1 MPSKT
6 EEYLALAQRTANG
19 LTRYWESWTDY
30 LTTASRLYK
39 YPFADQLMIYAQRP
53 DATACASFDIWNN
66 RMNRYVRRGSK
77 GIALLDQSS
86 SVPRLHYVFDVSD
99 TGVRRNS
106 RDPEVWQ
113 LGPDLMQPV
122 SEMIARE
129 YGVYH
134 ERLSQQISDLTGK
147 LVDSYWDNNS
157 GDILDIVDGSFLIDY
172 DEAGQ
177 EFQFKSAAAISIL
190 YTVLERC
197 GLEPDGHFDRD
208 DFQAIFSFSTP
219 AAVYALGTAVSEC
232 SRDVLRNIERT
243 VKTTIRRRNVERSQY
258 EYEQQERDLLDR
270 RGLPAPEP
278 DPAPAGESTGQ
289 IRQIAPDLSDGASP
303 GAVQFDAPV
312 GDSASAP
319 VGSGTDR
326 REPDAADHTGT
337 AEAEP
342 GSEQRAASDG
352 VGAAHE
358 QPESTGR
365 GTGDERADLQLS
377 FFDVAIPTEAEQ
389 IESIDQAESEKS
401 PSAFVLSQAEI
412 ENALRRGS
420 NFEDSKLRI
429 WQIYQMQP
437 DRKLRAKALAKEYAP
452 YGPGGSSHT
461 YLDGSSGWLDHD
473 SKGLTFE
480 HYPDHR
486 KTLLR
491 WDRVEKYIDLMIQS
505 DRYLT
510 DKEKEHYTPPSPV
523 SAKPDADLTHAKNL
537 IREFCQEEYDSEP
550 DFSNLSKIG
559 IAYTHATDED
569 IPIQVNV
576 DLVGYR
582 VERYLGEVLID
593 ERQYESL
600 EDLTETELEALDF
613 SELVSVTDE
622 ELEHYHS
629 KADERPAL
637 LPLDAA
643 TEYNAL
649 KEQYPDALVGFEQ
662 NGQFE
667 FYGEDARKVCELLG
681 GKLLEKETALGT
693 VPVIGFP
700 RDQWAYRAKQLW
712 QCGENIYLAGL
723 NEDGTHHQTKYLR
736 REDYLP
742 LGITIHMEG
751 RTFRVDTVNFDK
763 DSVTLQD
770 VALAEMRM
778 PIFREEPLALVRE
791 LYEQEQE
798 VMEHPLPDYKV
809 GDNVI
814 VDLPTRT
821 IEGTIGYV
829 GETDVRIDTS
839 AQGQSWDNEVI
850 NKRQFEDGLRQN
862 EQVTTQPDD
871 TVKTVAI
878 YPAEENRMP
887 YDIVIQTIG
896 SKSPALD
903 AVEPERST
911 LELAGNFRITDDD
924 LGVGGPKQKYARNI
938 EAIRTLFRLEEEHR
952 GATAEEQQVLS
963 QYVGWGGLADAFDP
977 GKDNWA
983 KEYAELKG
991 LLSEDEYAAAR
1002 SSTLNAHYTS
1012 PTVIRSIYDAV
1023 GRMGFRSGNILE
1035 PSMGVGNFFGML
1047 PDTMQDSRLYGV
1059 ELDSITGR
1067 IAKKLYPQADITVA
1081 GFETTDRRD
1090 FYDLAVGNVPFGQ
1103 YRVNDK
1109 AYNKLGFSIHNY
1121 FFAKVIDQIRPGGVI
1136 AFLTSRY
1143 TMDSK
1148 DSTARKHMAERADL
1162 LGAIRLPDNAFKA
1175 NAGTDV
1181 VSDIIFLQKRDRP
1194 ADIEPAWVQLGKT
1207 EDGFAIN
1214 QYFADHPEMI
1224 LGVLSTESTQYGREE
1239 LTVAP
1244 IEGTSL
1250 ADQLAE
1256 AVQHIEGQYTATEV
1270 DAPDIAEEETTRR
1283 TLPAD
1288 PDVKNFSYTVVDGE
1302 VFYRENSV
1310 MTQVELS
1317 DTAKG
1322 RVTGMVELRQI
1333 VNELIDQQLNDYPD
1347 EDIKATQERL
1357 NAAYDA
1363 FTAKYGLLNDRK
1375 NGRLFEQDSS
1385 YYLLCS
1391 LENLDEQG
1399 QLKSKAAMFT
1409 KRTIRPE
1416 RTVTSVDTPSEALA
1430 VSIGEHGKVDLPYM
1444 AELLG
1449 TPGEYGRITTE
1460 LSGVIFKDPAADPTD
1475 PEAGWQMA
1483 DEYLSGDVRAKLRMA
1498 QFAAET
1504 NPEFVVNV
1512 DALTKAQPRELEA
1525 SEIDVRLGATWLN
1538 PDIIQ
1543 KFMTETFQIPY
1554 YLRHAVK
1561 VRYSP
1566 YTAEWRVEGKT
1577 ATGRGDII
1585 SSETYGTSR
1594 ANAYK
1599 ILEETLNLKDVRIY
1613 DTIEDAEGKPK
1624 RVLNKRETMLAQQ
1637 KQQVIKDAFAN
1648 WVWQDPQRRIA
1659 LVKQYN
1665 ELFNST
1671 RPREYDGSHIHF
1683 VGMNPEITLREHQ
1696 RNAIAHVLYGGNTLL
1711 AHEVGAG
1718 KTYEM
1723 AASAMEAK
1731 RLGLC
1736 QKSLFVVPNHL
1747 TEQWASEFLN
1757 LYPNAKL
1764 LVARRKDF
1772 ETANRKK
1779 FCARIA
1785 TGDYDAVIIG
1795 HSQFERIPLSFE
1807 RQERIIQEQI
1817 YETLAAINE
1826 LKVHA
1831 GENFSIKQ
1839 MEKTRKTLEAKLD
1852 KLRADSRKDD
1862 VITFEQLGVDRLFV
1876 DESHFYKNLFLTTKM
1891 RNVAGLSTSEAQK
1904 SSDMFGKCR
1913 YLDEITGGRGV
1924 VFATGTPVSNSMTEL
1939 YTVMRYLQYSTLQQ
1953 KKLTHF
1959 DCWASTFGETTT
1971 AIELAPE
1978 GTGYRART
1986 RFAKFFNLPE
1996 LMSMFKEVADIKTSD
2011 QLHLPVPEAK
2021 FETVVA
2027 KPSEIQKEMVQEL
2040 SKRAAEI
2047 HSGAVD
2053 ASVDNMLCVTNDGR
2067 KIGLDVRLMNPML
2080 PDDPNSKLN
2089 VCVQNVLK
2097 IWEEGKDQKLTQLL
2111 FCDLSTP
2118 KNDGNFNV
2126 YDDIRKKLIAAG
2138 VPENEIEFIHN
2149 ADTEAKK
2156 AALFSK
2162 VRSGDVRVLLGSTA
2176 KMGAG
2181 TNVQSRLVAVHHLDV
2196 GWKPSDMTQRNG
2208 RIIRQG
2214 NMNKEVKVFNYVT
2227 EGTFD
2232 SYLYQT
2238 LENKQR
2244 FISQIMTSKSPVRSC
2259 EDVDEQAL
2267 SYAEIK
2273 ALCAGNP
2280 LIKEKMDLDVQVAK
2294 LKVLKADHQSQKF
2307 RLQDKLLTKF
2317 PADIREANAQIAGL
2331 KADAQLATAHP
2342 QGKEEFCGIVIK
2354 GVAYNEKKTAG
2365 ERLVLACSELP
2376 NAEEKVIGSYRGF
2389 ELSLRFDAFRT
2400 EYQALLKGQRKYTV
2414 PLGNDPLGNIIR
2426 LDNSLN
2432 SFPERI
2438 TAAENELATLH
2449 QQQAAAQIEV
2459 EKPFPQEEELAEK
2472 SARLAELNAQLDVDE
2487 KSHEPE
2493 QDEEEQED
2501 APRRPSVLA
2510 ALDEKKEEAEPVRPF
2525 KSYLDK
2531 DGDAR

>member
-53 DATACASFDIWNN
+53 DATACAEFDIWRN

-77 GIALLDQSS
+77 GIALLDESS
-86 SVPRLHYVFDVSD
+86 GFPRLHYVFDVSD

-113 LGPDLMQPV
+113 LGPDLVQPV
-122 SEMIARE
+122 SEMLSKT
-129 YGVYH
+129 YGISG
-134 ERLSQQISDLTGK
+134 ERVSQQLADVAGK
-147 LVDSYWDNNS
+147 LVADYWDNNG
-157 GDILDIVDGSFLIDY
+157 GDIRAIVDGSLLMDY
-172 DEAGQ
+172 DEAGV
-177 EFQFKSAAAISIL
+177 EMQFKSAAAISVT
-190 YTVLERC
+190 YTLLERC
-197 GLEPDGHFDRD
+197 GIEPAGWFDKD
-208 DFQAIFSFSTP
+208 DFQAIHEFSTP
-219 AAVYALGTAVSEC
+219 DSVYALGAAVSDM
-232 SRDVLRNIERT
+232 SREVLRNIERT
-243 VKTTIRRRNVERSQY
+243 VKTTIRRRNAERSQY

-278 DPAPAGESTGQ
+278 DPEPAPEAAGQ
-289 IRQIAPDLSDGASP
+289 VRQAAPDVPDAESP
-303 GAVQFDAPV
+303 GAVQHDAPEREPV
-312 GDSASAP
+312 PAP
-319 VGSGTDR
+319 DGGGADG
-326 REPDAADHTGT
+326 REPDAADH
-337 AEAEP
+337 EAASETEP
-342 GSEQRAASDG
+342 GPGQGAESDG
-352 VGAAHE
+352 MGAAHE
-358 QPESTGR
+358 QPAGTGR
-365 GTGDERADLQLS
+365 GTGADGIDLQLS
-377 FFDVAIPTEAEQ
+377 FFDAHIPTEVQQ
-389 IESIDQAESEKS
+389 IEKIDQAESEKT
-401 PSAFVLSQAEI
+401 PSAFSLSQAEI
-412 ENALRRGS
+412 ENELRKHGSGFMGGKQRIMAL
-420 NFEDSKLRI
+420 
-429 WQIYQMQP
+429 YQTQP
-437 DRKLRAKALAKEYAP
+437 DRNLRAKALAKEY
-452 YGPGGSSHT
+452 GIGGHSHDF
-461 YLDGSSGWLDHD
+461 LDGSRGFVNHD
-473 SKGLTFE
+473 GKGLEFD
-480 HYPDHR
+480 HYPDHQ
-486 KTLLR
+486 KITLK
-491 WDRVEKYIDLMIQS
+491 WTQVEKYIDLMIQS

-510 DKEKEHYTPPSPV
+510 DKEKEHYTPPAPV
-523 SAKPDADLTHAKNL
+523 NAEPDTTLTHAKNL

-550 DFSNLSKIG
+550 DFSDLTKIG
-559 IAYTHATDED
+559 IAYTNATDEE

-629 KADERPAL
+629 KAEERPAL
-637 LPLDAA
+637 LPLDATA
-643 TEYNAL
+643 EYNAL

-662 NGQFE
+662 NGYYE

-693 VPVIGFP
+693 VPVTGFP
-700 RDQWAYRAKQLW
+700 SNQWVYRAKQLW
-712 QCGENIYLAGL
+712 QRGENVYLAGL

-742 LGITIHMEG
+742 LGATVHMEG
-751 RTFRVDTVNFDK
+751 RAFRVDTVNYDRG
-763 DSVTLQD
+763 SVTLQD

-778 PIFREEPLALVRE
+778 PVFREEPLALVRE
-791 LYEQEQE
+791 LYEEQDM
-798 VMEHPLPDYKV
+798 MESPLPDYKV
-809 GDNVI
+809 GDNV
-814 VDLPTRT
+814 VVELPTRT
-821 IEGTIGYV
+821 IEGKVGYV

-839 AQGQSWDNEVI
+839 AHGQSWDNEVV
-850 NKRQFEDGLRQN
+850 NKQQFEEGLRQN

-896 SKSPALD
+896 SKSPTLD
-903 AVEPERST
+903 TVEPERST
-911 LELAGNFRITDDD
+911 LELAGNFHITDDD
-924 LGVGGPKQKYARNI
+924 LGVGGPKQKFARNI
-938 EAIRTLFRLEEEHR
+938 EAIRTLFKLEEEHR

-977 GKDNWA
+977 NKENWSA
-983 KEYAELKG
+983 EYTQLKE

-1002 SSTLNAHYTS
+1002 ASTLNAHYTS
-1012 PTVIRSIYDAV
+1012 PTVIRGIYNAV
-1023 GRMGFRSGNILE
+1023 EHMGFRSGNILE

-1047 PDTMQDSRLYGV
+1047 PDSMAGSRLYGV

-1067 IAKKLYPQADITVA
+1067 IAQKLYPQADITVA

-1103 YRVNDK
+1103 YKVNDK

-1121 FFAKVIDQIRPGGVI
+1121 FFAKAIDQVRPGGVV
-1136 AFLTSRY
+1136 AFVTSRY

-1162 LGAIRLPDNAFKA
+1162 LGAIRLPNNAFKA
-1175 NAGTDV
+1175 NAGTEV

-1194 ADIEPAWVQLGKT
+1194 IDHEPDWVQLGKT

-1214 QYFADHPEMI
+1214 QYFADHPEMV

-1244 IEGTSL
+1244 IEGANL

-1256 AVQHIEGQYTATEV
+1256 AVQHIEGQYTEV
-1270 DAPDIAEEETTRR
+1270 EVETPDIADAENEKHI
-1283 TLPAD
+1283 LPAD

-1317 DTAKG
+1317 DNAKG

-1333 VNELIDQQLNDYPD
+1333 VNELIQQQLEDYPD
-1347 EDIKATQERL
+1347 ADIKATQERL

-1363 FTAKYGLLNDRK
+1363 FTSKYGLLNDRK

-1504 NPEFVVNV
+1504 NPEFAVNV

-1525 SEIDVRLGATWLN
+1525 SEIDVRLGATWLDPN
-1538 PDIIQ
+1538 IIQ

-1613 DTIEDAEGKPK
+1613 DTIEDADGKPK

-1839 MEKTRKTLEAKLD
+1839 MEKTRKTLETKLE
-1852 KLRADSRKDD
+1852 KLRSDERKDD

-2027 KPSEIQKEMVQEL
+2027 KPSDIQKEMVQEL
-2040 SKRAAEI
+2040 SKRAARI
-2047 HSGAVD
+2047 HSGTVD
-2053 ASVDNMLCVTNDGR
+2053 ASEDNMLCVTNDGR

-2126 YDDIRKKLIAAG
+2126 YDDIRKKLISAG
-2138 VPENEIEFIHN
+2138 VPESEIEFIHN

-2232 SYLYQT
+2232 SYLFQT

-2317 PADIREANAQIAGL
+2317 PADIRETNAYIAGV
-2331 KADAQLATAHP
+2331 KADAQLAAAHP
-2342 QGKEEFCGIVIK
+2342 QVQEGFCGMTIK
-2354 GVAYNEKKTAG
+2354 GVTYDEKKTAG

-2389 ELSLRFDAFRT
+2389 ELSLRFDTYRS
-2400 EYQALLKGQRKYTV
+2400 EYQAILKGQRRYPV
-2414 PLGNDPLGNIIR
+2414 ALGTDPLGNIIR

-2432 SFPERI
+2432 NFPERI
-2438 TAAENELATLH
+2438 NSAENELATLH

-2487 KSHEPE
+2487 KSHDPE

-2501 APRRPSVLA
+2501 TPRRPSVLA
-2510 ALDEKKEEAEPVRPF
+2510 ALEEKSDKPEPVKPF
-2525 KSYLDK
+2525 RSYYDK

>member
-39 YPFADQLMIYAQRP
+39 YPFSDQLMIFAQRP
-53 DATACASFDIWNN
+53 DATACADFDIWNN

-113 LGPDLMQPV
+113 LNDDLFQPV
-122 SEMIARE
+122 SEMLAQE
-129 YGVYH
+129 YGIHH
-134 ERLSQQISDLTGK
+134 ERLSQQIADIAGK
-147 LVDSYWDNNS
+147 LAESYWDNNS
-157 GDILDIVDGSFLIDY
+157 TDILAIVDGSFLMDY
-172 DEAGQ
+172 DDAGQ
-177 EFQFKSAAAISIL
+177 ELQFKSAAAISIM
-190 YTVLERC
+190 YTILERC
-197 GLEPDGHFDRD
+197 GFEPEGYFDRD
-208 DFQAIFSFSTP
+208 DFQAIYDFSTP
-219 AAVYALGTAVSEC
+219 DAVYALGTAVSDC

-243 VKTTIRRRNVERSQY
+243 VKTTIRRRNVERSQH
-258 EYEQQERDLLDR
+258 EYEEQERDLLNH

-278 DPAPAGESTGQ
+278 DPQPAEDPVGQ
-289 IRQIAPDLSDGASP
+289 VRQDAPDVPDEPSP
-303 GAVQFDAPV
+303 GAVQHDAPEREPV
-312 GDSASAP
+312 PAP
-319 VGSGTDR
+319 DGSGADS
-326 REPDAADHTGT
+326 REPDAADHG
-337 AEAEP
+337 
-342 GSEQRAASDG
+342 AASETDPG
-352 VGAAHE
+352 PGQGEPANGMDAAHE
-358 QPESTGR
+358 QPESAGR
-365 GTGDERADLQLS
+365 GTGADGADLQLS
-377 FFDVAIPTEAEQ
+377 FLDANIPTEAQQ
-389 IESIDQAESEKS
+389 IEKIDQAESEKT

-412 ENALRRGS
+412 ENELRRHGS
-420 NFEDSKLRI
+420 GFAGGKQRI
-429 WQIYQMQP
+429 MALYQTQP
-437 DRKLRAKALAKEYAP
+437 DRKLRAKALAKEY
-452 YGPGGSSHT
+452 GIGGHSHDF
-461 YLDGSSGWLDHD
+461 LDGSRGFVNHD
-473 SKGLTFE
+473 WKGLEFE
-480 HYPDHR
+480 RYPDHQ
-486 KTLLR
+486 KTTLK
-491 WDRVEKYIDLMIQS
+491 WTQVEQYIDLMIQS

-510 DKEKEHYTPPSPV
+510 DKEKEHYTPPAPV
-523 SAKPDADLTHAKNL
+523 NAEPDTTLTHAKNL

-550 DFSNLSKIG
+550 DFSDLTKIG
-559 IAYTHATDED
+559 IAYTNATDEE

-629 KADERPAL
+629 KAEERPAP

-662 NGQFE
+662 NGYYE

-693 VPVIGFP
+693 VPVTGFP
-700 RDQWAYRAKQLW
+700 SNQWVYRAKQLW
-712 QCGENIYLAGL
+712 QRGENVYLAGL

-742 LGITIHMEG
+742 LGATVHMEG
-751 RTFRVDTVNFDK
+751 RAFRVDTVNYDRG
-763 DSVTLQD
+763 SVTLQD

-778 PIFREEPLALVRE
+778 PVFREEPLALVLE
-791 LYEQEQE
+791 LYEEQDM
-798 VMEHPLPDYKV
+798 MESPLPDYKI
-809 GDNVI
+809 GDNV
-814 VDLPTRT
+814 VVELPTRT
-821 IEGTIGYV
+821 IEGKVGYV

-839 AQGQSWDNEVI
+839 AHGQSWDNEVV
-850 NKRQFEDGLRQN
+850 NKQQFEEGLRQN
-862 EQVTTQPDD
+862 EPNSTRPVRTE
-871 TVKTVAI
+871 KTVAV
-878 YPAEENRMP
+878 YPAKENNLP
-887 YDIVIQTIG
+887 FDIVIQTI
-896 SKSPALD
+896 STESPT
-903 AVEPERST
+903 VEAEHPAPEP
-911 LELAGNFRITDDD
+911 AGNFHITDDH
-924 LGVGGPKQKYARNI
+924 LGEGGAKQKYARNI
-938 EAIRTLFRLEEEHR
+938 EAIRTLFKLEEEHR

-977 GKDNWA
+977 GKDSWA

-991 LLSEDEYAAAR
+991 LLSEDEYSAAR

-1023 GRMGFRSGNILE
+1023 ERMGFHSGNILE

-1103 YRVNDK
+1103 YKVNDK

-1121 FFAKVIDQIRPGGVI
+1121 FFAKAIDQVRPGGIV
-1136 AFLTSRY
+1136 AFVTSRY

-1162 LGAIRLPDNAFKA
+1162 LGAIRLPNNAFKA

-1194 ADIEPAWVQLGKT
+1194 ADIEPAWMQLGKT
-1207 EDGFAIN
+1207 DDGFAVN
-1214 QYFADHPEMI
+1214 SYFVEHPEMV
-1224 LGVLSTESTQYGREE
+1224 LGELTAESTQYGREE

-1244 IEGTSL
+1244 LEGTSL

-1256 AVQHIEGQYTATEV
+1256 AVQHIEGQYAEV
-1270 DAPDIAEEETTRR
+1270 EVETPDIADAENEKHI
-1283 TLPAD
+1283 LPAD
-1288 PDVKNFSYTVVDGE
+1288 PEVKNFSYTVVDGE

-1333 VNELIDQQLNDYPD
+1333 VNELIQQQLEDYPD
-1347 EDIKATQERL
+1347 ADIKATQERL

-1363 FTAKYGLLNDRK
+1363 FTTKYGLLNDRK

-1525 SEIDVRLGATWLN
+1525 SEIDVRLGATWLDPN
-1538 PDIIQ
+1538 IIQ

-1613 DTIEDAEGKPK
+1613 DTIEDADGKPK

-1839 MEKTRKTLEAKLD
+1839 MEKTRKTLETKLE
-1852 KLRADSRKDD
+1852 KLRSDERKDD

-2011 QLHLPVPEAK
+2011 HLHLPVPEAK

-2047 HSGAVD
+2047 HSGTVD

-2089 VCVQNVLK
+2089 VCVRNVLK
-2097 IWEEGKDQKLTQLL
+2097 IWDEGKDQKLTQLL

-2126 YDDIRKKLIAAG
+2126 YDDIRKKLVAAG

-2232 SYLYQT
+2232 SYLFQT

-2317 PADIREANAQIAGL
+2317 PADIRETNAYIAGV
-2331 KADAQLATAHP
+2331 KADAQLAAAHP
-2342 QGKEEFCGIVIK
+2342 QVQEGFCGMTIK
-2354 GVAYNEKKTAG
+2354 GVTYDEKKTAG

-2389 ELSLRFDAFRT
+2389 ELSLRFDTFRS
-2400 EYQALLKGQRKYTV
+2400 EYQAILKGERRYPV
-2414 PLGNDPLGNIIR
+2414 ALGTDPLGNIIR

-2438 TAAENELATLH
+2438 TAAENELTTLH

-2487 KSHEPE
+2487 KNHEPE

-2510 ALDEKKEEAEPVRPF
+2510 ALEEKSDKPEPVKPF
-2525 KSYLDK
+2525 RSYYDK

>member
-1 MPSKT
+1 MSSKT
-6 EEYLALAQRTANG
+6 EEYLVLAQRTANG

-30 LTTASRLYK
+30 LATASRLYK
-39 YPFADQLMIYAQRP
+39 YSFPDQLMIYAQRP
-53 DATACASFDIWNN
+53 DATACADYDVWNN

-77 GIALLDQSS
+77 GIALLDESS
-86 SVPRLHYVFDVSD
+86 GYPRLHYVFDVSD

-113 LGPDLMQPV
+113 LGPDLMQSV
-122 SEMIARE
+122 SEMLSKT
-129 YGVYH
+129 YGISG
-134 ERLSQQISDLTGK
+134 ERVSQQLADVAGK
-147 LVDSYWDNNS
+147 LVADYWDNNG
-157 GDILDIVDGSFLIDY
+157 GDIRAIVDGSLLMDY
-172 DEAGQ
+172 DEAGM
-177 EFQFKSAAAISIL
+177 EMQFKSAAAISVT
-190 YTVLERC
+190 YTLLERC
-197 GLEPDGHFDRD
+197 GFEPAGWFDKD
-208 DFQAIFSFSTP
+208 DFQAIYNFSTP
-219 AAVYALGTAVSEC
+219 DAVYTLGTAVSDM
-232 SRDVLRNIERT
+232 SREVLRNIERT
-243 VKTTIRRRNVERSQY
+243 VKTTIRRRNAERSQY

-270 RGLPAPEP
+270 RGLPTPEP
-278 DPAPAGESTGQ
+278 DHEPAPEAAGQ
-289 IRQIAPDLSDGASP
+289 VRQAAPDVPDEPSP
-303 GAVQFDAPV
+303 GAVPHDAPEREPV
-312 GDSASAP
+312 PAP
-319 VGSGTDR
+319 DGGGADG
-326 REPDAADHTGT
+326 REPDAADHGATSETEPGPGQG
-337 AEAEP
+337 AEP
-342 GSEQRAASDG
+342 DG
-352 VGAAHE
+352 VGTAHE
-358 QPESTGR
+358 QPESAGR
-365 GTGDERADLQLS
+365 GTGADGADLQLS
-377 FFDVAIPTEAEQ
+377 FLDANIPTEAQQ
-389 IESIDQAESEKS
+389 IEKIDQAESEKT

-412 ENALRRGS
+412 ENELRKHGSGFMGGKQRIMAL
-420 NFEDSKLRI
+420 
-429 WQIYQMQP
+429 YQTQP
-437 DRKLRAKALAKEYAP
+437 DRNLRAKALAKEY
-452 YGPGGSSHT
+452 GIGGHSHDF
-461 YLDGSSGWLDHD
+461 LDGSSGFVNHD
-473 SKGLTFE
+473 WKGLEFD
-480 HYPDHR
+480 HYPDHQ
-486 KTLLR
+486 KITLK
-491 WDRVEKYIDLMIQS
+491 WAQVEQYIDLMVQS

-510 DKEKEHYTPPSPV
+510 DREKEHYTPPAPV
-523 SAKPDADLTHAKNL
+523 SAEPDATLTNAKKL
-537 IREFCQEEYDSEP
+537 IRDFCLEEYDSEP
-550 DFSNLSKIG
+550 DFSDLSKID
-559 IAYTHATDED
+559 IAYTNATDEE

-600 EDLTETELEALDF
+600 EGLTETELETLDF

-629 KADERPAL
+629 KAEERPAL

-649 KEQYPDALVGFEQ
+649 KEQHPDALVGFEQ

-667 FYGEDARKVCELLG
+667 FYGEDARKVCELVG

-693 VPVIGFP
+693 VPVTGFP
-700 RDQWAYRAKQLW
+700 SAQWAHRAKQLW
-712 QCGENIYLAGL
+712 QCGENVYLAGL

-742 LGITIHMEG
+742 LGATVHIEG
-751 RTFRVDTVNFDK
+751 RAFRVDNVNFDK

-778 PIFREEPLALVRE
+778 PIFREEPLAVVRE
-791 LYEQEQE
+791 LYEQEQNVPKLSDE
-798 VMEHPLPDYKV
+798 ELDELPISTVMDGKVQTFPD
-809 GDNVI
+809 
-814 VDLPTRT
+814 
-821 IEGTIGYV
+821 
-829 GETDVRIDTS
+829 
-839 AQGQSWDNEVI
+839 A
-850 NKRQFEDGLRQN
+850 
-862 EQVTTQPDD
+862 
-871 TVKTVAI
+871 A
-878 YPAEENRMP
+878 
-887 YDIVIQTIG
+887 
-896 SKSPALD
+896 ALD
-903 AVEPERST
+903 EALNAEPAPES
-911 LELAGNFRITDDD
+911 AGNFHITDDD
-924 LGVGGPKQKYARNI
+924 LGIGGPKQKYARNI
-938 EAIRTLFRLEEEHR
+938 EAIRTLVKLEQEHR

-977 GKDNWA
+977 GKDSWA

-1023 GRMGFRSGNILE
+1023 ERMGFRSGNILE

-1047 PDTMQDSRLYGV
+1047 PDSMADSRLYGV

-1103 YRVNDK
+1103 YKVNDK
-1109 AYNKLGFSIHNY
+1109 EYNKLGFSIHNY
-1121 FFAKVIDQIRPGGVI
+1121 FFAKAIDQVRPGGIV
-1136 AFLTSRY
+1136 AFVTSRY

-1162 LGAIRLPDNAFKA
+1162 LGAIRLPNNAFKA

-1244 IEGTSL
+1244 IEGANL

-1256 AVQHIEGQYTATEV
+1256 AVQHIEGQYTEV
-1270 DAPDIAEEETTRR
+1270 EVETPDIADAEAERK

-1288 PDVKNFSYTVVDGE
+1288 PEVKNFSYTVVDGE

-1333 VNELIDQQLNDYPD
+1333 VNDLIDQQLNDYPD
-1347 EDIKATQERL
+1347 EDIKAIQERL

-1363 FTAKYGLLNDRK
+1363 FTAKYGLLNDHR

-1525 SEIDVRLGATWLN
+1525 SEIDVRLGATWLDPN
-1538 PDIIQ
+1538 IIQ

-1671 RPREYDGSHIHF
+1671 RPREYDGSHIKF

-1826 LKVHA
+1826 LKAHA

-1839 MEKTRKTLEAKLD
+1839 MEKTRKTLETKLE
-1852 KLRADSRKDD
+1852 KLRSDERKDD

-2040 SKRAAEI
+2040 SKRAADI
-2047 HSGAVD
+2047 HSGIVD

-2067 KIGLDVRLMNPML
+2067 KIGLDVRLMIPML

-2089 VCVQNVLK
+2089 ICVQNVLK

-2126 YDDIRKKLIAAG
+2126 YEDIRKKLIAAG

-2232 SYLYQT
+2232 AYLWQT

-2317 PADIREANAQIAGL
+2317 PADIQETNAHIAGL
-2331 KADAQLATAHP
+2331 KADAQLAAAHP
-2342 QGKEEFCGIVIK
+2342 QGKEEFCGMTIR
-2354 GVAYNEKKTAG
+2354 GVTYDEKKTAG

-2376 NAEEKVIGSYRGF
+2376 NSEEKVIGSYRGF
-2389 ELSLRFDAFRT
+2389 ELSLRFDTYRS

-2414 PLGNDPLGNIIR
+2414 PLGTDPLGNIIR

-2432 SFPERI
+2432 NFPERI
-2438 TAAENELATLH
+2438 TAAENELDTLH
-2449 QQQAAAQIEV
+2449 QQQTVAQIEV

-2487 KSHEPE
+2487 KNHEPE

-2510 ALDEKKEEAEPVRPF
+2510 ALEEKTDKPEQVKPF
-2525 KSYLDK
+2525 RSYYDK

>member
-53 DATACASFDIWNN
+53 DATACADFDIWNN
-66 RMNRYVRRGSK
+66 RMNRYVRRGAK
-77 GIALLDQSS
+77 GIALLDESS
-86 SVPRLHYVFDVSD
+86 GFPRLHYVFDVSD

-113 LGPDLMQPV
+113 YNDDLKQPV
-122 SEMIARE
+122 SEMLAAT
-129 YGVYH
+129 YGISG
-134 ERLSQQISDLTGK
+134 ERVSQQLADVAGK
-147 LVDSYWDNNS
+147 LVADYWDNNG
-157 GDILDIVDGSFLIDY
+157 GDIRAIVDGSLLTDY
-172 DEAGQ
+172 DEAGV
-177 EFQFKSAAAISIL
+177 EIQFKSAAAISVT
-190 YTVLERC
+190 YTLLERC
-197 GLEPDGHFDRD
+197 GFEPTGWFDKD
-208 DFQAIFSFSTP
+208 DFQAIHDFSTP
-219 AAVYALGTAVSEC
+219 DSVYALGAAVSDM
-232 SRDVLRNIERT
+232 SREVLRNIERT
-243 VKTTIRRRNVERSQY
+243 VKTTIRRRNAERSQY

-278 DPAPAGESTGQ
+278 DPEPAPEAAGQ
-289 IRQIAPDLSDGASP
+289 VRQAAPDVPDEPSP
-303 GAVQFDAPV
+303 GAVQHDAPEREPV
-312 GDSASAP
+312 PAP
-319 VGSGTDR
+319 DGGGADG
-326 REPDAADHTGT
+326 REPDAADHG
-337 AEAEP
+337 AVAGAEP
-342 GSEQRAASDG
+342 GPGQGEPADG

-358 QPESTGR
+358 QPESAGR
-365 GTGDERADLQLS
+365 GTGADGADLQLS
-377 FFDVAIPTEAEQ
+377 FLDANIPTEAQQ
-389 IESIDQAESEKS
+389 IEKIDQAESEKT

-412 ENALRRGS
+412 ENELRRHGS
-420 NFEDSKLRI
+420 GFAGGKQRI
-429 WQIYQMQP
+429 MALYQTQP
-437 DRKLRAKALAKEYAP
+437 DRKLRAKALAKEY
-452 YGPGGSSHT
+452 GIGGHSHDF
-461 YLDGSSGWLDHD
+461 LDGSRGFVNHD
-473 SKGLTFE
+473 GREMEFD
-480 HYPDHR
+480 HYPEH
-486 KTLLR
+486 KKFTLS
-491 WDRVEKYIDLMIQS
+491 WTQVEKYIDLMIQS

-510 DKEKEHYTPPSPV
+510 DKEKEHYTPPVPV
-523 SAKPDADLTHAKNL
+523 TAEPDAALTRAKNL

-550 DFSNLSKIG
+550 DFSDLSKIG

-613 SELVSVTDE
+613 SELVSITDE

-629 KADERPAL
+629 KAEERPAL

-649 KEQYPDALVGFEQ
+649 KEQHPDALVGFEQ

-667 FYGEDARKVCELLG
+667 FYADDAQKVSELLG

-700 RDQWAYRAKQLW
+700 RDQWAHRAKQLW
-712 QCGENIYLAGL
+712 QCGENVYLAGL

-742 LGITIHMEG
+742 LGTTIHMEG
-751 RTFRVDTVNFDK
+751 RAFRVDNVNFDK
-763 DSVTLQD
+763 GKVSLQD
-770 VALAEMRM
+770 MALTDLRM
-778 PIFREEPLALVRE
+778 PIFREEPLSVVRE
-791 LYEQEQE
+791 LYEQQDEALDAAPE
-798 VMEHPLPDYKV
+798 KAVDYKV
-809 GDNVI
+809 GDDVV
-814 VDLPTRT
+814 VDLLTRT
-821 IEGTIGYV
+821 IEGKIGYV

-850 NKRQFEDGLRQN
+850 NKQQFENGLRQ
-862 EQVTTQPDD
+862 
-871 TVKTVAI
+871 
-878 YPAEENRMP
+878 
-887 YDIVIQTIG
+887 
-896 SKSPALD
+896 
-903 AVEPERST
+903 VEPELSDEELDKLPISTVMDGKVQTFPDAAT
-911 LELAGNFRITDDD
+911 LEEALNAVSAGNFHITDNH
-924 LGVGGPKQKYARNI
+924 LGEGGAKQKYARNI
-938 EAIRTLFRLEEEHR
+938 EAIRTLFKLEQEHR

-963 QYVGWGGLADAFDP
+963 RYVGWGGLADAFDP
-977 GKDNWA
+977 GKDSWA

-1023 GRMGFRSGNILE
+1023 ERMGFRTGNILE

-1047 PDTMQDSRLYGV
+1047 PESMADSRLYGV

-1067 IAKKLYPQADITVA
+1067 IAQKLYPEANIKVA

-1090 FYDLAVGNVPFGQ
+1090 FYDLVVGNVPFGN
-1103 YRVNDK
+1103 YKVNDK
-1109 AYNKLGFSIHNY
+1109 AYNKLNFSIHNY
-1121 FFAKVIDQIRPGGVI
+1121 FFAKAIDQVRPGGIV
-1136 AFLTSRY
+1136 AFVTSRY
-1143 TMDSK
+1143 TLDSK
-1148 DSTARKHMAERADL
+1148 DSAARKHIAERADL
-1162 LGAIRLPDNAFKA
+1162 LGAIRLPNNAFRV

-1194 ADIEPAWVQLGKT
+1194 IDHEPAWVQLGKT
-1207 EDGFAIN
+1207 EDGISIN
-1214 QYFADHPEMI
+1214 SYFADHPEMI
-1224 LGVLSTESTQYGREE
+1224 LGKLTTENTQYGKEE
-1239 LTVAP
+1239 ATVVP
-1244 IEGTSL
+1244 IEGANL
-1250 ADQLAE
+1250 ADQLRE
-1256 AVQHIEGQYTATEV
+1256 AVQQLEGQYLEAAAEV
-1270 DAPDIAEEETTRR
+1270 PDIAETEAERR

-1288 PDVKNFSYTVVDGE
+1288 PDVKNFSYTVVEGE
-1302 VFYRENSV
+1302 VYYRENSV

-1347 EDIKATQERL
+1347 EDIKATQAKL
-1357 NAAYDA
+1357 NTAYDA

-1504 NPEFVVNV
+1504 NPEFSVNV
-1512 DALTKAQPRELEA
+1512 EALTKAQPRELEA
-1525 SEIDVRLGATWLN
+1525 SEIDVRLGATWLD

-1577 ATGRGDII
+1577 ATGRSDII

-1637 KQQVIKDAFAN
+1637 KQQVIKDAFVN
-1648 WVWQDPQRRIA
+1648 WVWQNPQRRIA

-1671 RPREYDGSHIHF
+1671 RPREYDGSHIKF

-1757 LYPNAKL
+1757 LYSNAKL

-1826 LKVHA
+1826 LKAHA

-1839 MEKTRKTLEAKLD
+1839 MEKTRKTLEAKLE
-1852 KLRADSRKDD
+1852 KLRSDERKDD
-1862 VITFEQLGVDRLFV
+1862 VVTFEQLGVDRLFV
-1876 DESHFYKNLFLTTKM
+1876 DESHAFKNLFLTTKM

-1986 RFAKFFNLPE
+1986 RFAKFFNLTE

-2047 HSGAVD
+2047 HSGTVD
-2053 ASVDNMLCVTNDGR
+2053 ASEDNMLCVTNDGR

-2097 IWEEGKDQKLTQLL
+2097 IWEDGKDQKLTQLL

-2126 YDDIRKKLIAAG
+2126 YDDICKKLVAAG

-2317 PADIREANAQIAGL
+2317 PADIQEANAHIAGL
-2331 KADAQLATAHP
+2331 KVDAQLAAAHP
-2342 QGKEEFCGIVIK
+2342 QGKEEFCGMVIK
-2354 GVAYNEKKTAG
+2354 GVAYDEKKTAG

-2389 ELSLRFDAFRT
+2389 ELFLRFDAFRT

-2432 SFPERI
+2432 NFPERI
-2438 TAAENELATLH
+2438 TAAENELTTLH

-2510 ALDEKKEEAEPVRPF
+2510 ALEDKADKVEPVKPF
-2525 KSYLDK
+2525 KSYFDK
-2531 DGDAR
+2531 EER

>member
-53 DATACASFDIWNN
+53 DATACAEFDIWRN

-77 GIALLDQSS
+77 GIALLDESS
-86 SVPRLHYVFDVSD
+86 GFPRLHYVFDVSD

-113 LGPDLMQPV
+113 LGPDLVQPV
-122 SEMIARE
+122 SEMLAQE
-129 YGVYH
+129 YGIHH
-134 ERLSQQISDLTGK
+134 ERLSQQIADIAGK
-147 LVDSYWDNNS
+147 LAESYWDNNS
-157 GDILDIVDGSFLIDY
+157 TDILAIVDGSFLMDY
-172 DEAGQ
+172 DDAGQ
-177 EFQFKSAAAISIL
+177 ELQFKSAAAISIM
-190 YTVLERC
+190 YTILERC
-197 GLEPDGHFDRD
+197 GFEPEGYFDRD
-208 DFQAIFSFSTP
+208 DFQAVYDFSTP
-219 AAVYALGTAVSEC
+219 DAVYALGTAVSDC

-243 VKTTIRRRNVERSQY
+243 VKTTIRRRNVERSQH
-258 EYEQQERDLLDR
+258 EYEEQERDLLDH

-278 DPAPAGESTGQ
+278 DPQPAEDPVGQVRQDAPE
-289 IRQIAPDLSDGASP
+289 LSEAASP
-303 GAVQFDAPV
+303 GAVQLDAPERNAV
-312 GDSASAP
+312 PASDGA
-319 VGSGTDR
+319 GADG
-326 REPDAADHTGT
+326 REPDAADDDRT

-342 GSEQRAASDG
+342 SPGQGEEPDELG
-352 VGAAHE
+352 EAHE
-358 QPESTGR
+358 QPAGANR
-365 GTGDERADLQLS
+365 GNHSDGADLQLS
-377 FFDVAIPTEAEQ
+377 FLDAAIPTEAEQ
-389 IESIDQAESEKS
+389 IKNIDRAESEKS
-401 PSAFVLSQAEI
+401 SSAFVLSQAEI
-412 ENALRRGS
+412 ENELRKHGSGFAGGKQRIMAL
-420 NFEDSKLRI
+420 
-429 WQIYQMQP
+429 YQTQP
-437 DRKLRAKALAKEYAP
+437 DRKLRAKALAKEY
-452 YGPGGSSHT
+452 GIGGHSHDF
-461 YLDGSSGWLDHD
+461 LDGSRGFVNHD
-473 SKGLTFE
+473 WKGLEFD
-480 HYPDHR
+480 HYPDHQ
-486 KTLLR
+486 KITLK
-491 WDRVEKYIDLMIQS
+491 WAQVEKYIDLMIQS

-510 DKEKEHYTPPSPV
+510 DEEKEQCTTV
-523 SAKPDADLTHAKNL
+523 
-537 IREFCQEEYDSEP
+537 QEE
-550 DFSNLSKIG
+550 
-559 IAYTHATDED
+559 
-569 IPIQVNV
+569 
-576 DLVGYR
+576 
-582 VERYLGEVLID
+582 
-593 ERQYESL
+593 
-600 EDLTETELEALDF
+600 
-613 SELVSVTDE
+613 
-622 ELEHYHS
+622 
-629 KADERPAL
+629 
-637 LPLDAA
+637 
-643 TEYNAL
+643 
-649 KEQYPDALVGFEQ
+649 
-662 NGQFE
+662 NG
-667 FYGEDARKVCELLG
+667 
-681 GKLLEKETALGT
+681 
-693 VPVIGFP
+693 
-700 RDQWAYRAKQLW
+700 
-712 QCGENIYLAGL
+712 
-723 NEDGTHHQTKYLR
+723 
-736 REDYLP
+736 
-742 LGITIHMEG
+742 
-751 RTFRVDTVNFDK
+751 
-763 DSVTLQD
+763 
-770 VALAEMRM
+770 
-778 PIFREEPLALVRE
+778 
-791 LYEQEQE
+791 
-798 VMEHPLPDYKV
+798 YKV
-809 GDNVI
+809 GDDVM
-814 VDLPTRT
+814 VDLPTGT
-821 IEGTIGYV
+821 IEGTIGYI

-839 AQGQSWDNEVI
+839 AHGQSWDNEVI

-862 EQVTTQPDD
+862 EPSRRVDEMLEQAETIYKESEVPEYERFSVREVVGGTSQLFAIWDDLNEGYYANDNGMAQFTDKEQAESYCTALKKETDERTAADWLAVEKAKFLAENEPVPALPKERDYRVGDTIRLDSKDFTVETVGTLNIQLRDPDEVYPVARSESKENLERLLRQPGNIHLHNL
-871 TVKTVAI
+871 TVNLTPAHEPDEDKPPLTDEELDELPISNVMDGKVQTFPDAAALDEALNAEPAPE
-878 YPAEENRMP
+878 PAE
-887 YDIVIQTIG
+887 
-896 SKSPALD
+896 
-903 AVEPERST
+903 
-911 LELAGNFRITDDD
+911 NFHITDDH
-924 LGVGGPKQKYARNI
+924 LGEGGAKQKYARNI
-938 EAIRTLFRLEEEHR
+938 EAIKTMFKLEQEHR
-952 GATAEEQQVLS
+952 VATAEEQQVLS
-963 QYVGWGGLADAFDP
+963 QYVGWGGLSDAFDP
-977 GKDNWA
+977 GKDSWA

-991 LLSEDEYAAAR
+991 LLAEDEYAAAR

-1012 PTVIRSIYDAV
+1012 PTVIRGIYDAV
-1023 GRMGFRSGNILE
+1023 ERMGFRSGNILE

-1047 PDTMQDSRLYGV
+1047 PEAMQDSRLYGV

-1090 FYDLAVGNVPFGQ
+1090 FYDLAVGNVPFGN
-1103 YRVNDK
+1103 YKVNDK

-1121 FFAKVIDQIRPGGVI
+1121 FFAKAIDQVRPGGVV
-1136 AFLTSRY
+1136 AFVTSRY

-1162 LGAIRLPDNAFKA
+1162 LGAIRLPNNAFRA

-1194 ADIEPAWVQLGKT
+1194 ADIEPDWVQLGKT

-1214 QYFADHPEMI
+1214 QYFVDHPEMV
-1224 LGVLSTESTQYGREE
+1224 LGELTTESTQYGREE

-1244 IEGTSL
+1244 LEGANL
-1250 ADQLAE
+1250 GDQLAE
-1256 AVQHIEGQYTATEV
+1256 AVQHIEGQYTEV
-1270 DAPDIAEEETTRR
+1270 EVETPDITDAEAERK

-1317 DTAKG
+1317 DTARG
-1322 RVTGMVELRQI
+1322 RVTGMVELRQT
-1333 VNELIDQQLNDYPD
+1333 VNDLIDQQLNDYPD
-1347 EDIKATQERL
+1347 EDIKATQEHL

-1416 RTVTSVDTPSEALA
+1416 RNVTSVDTPSEALA
-1430 VSIGEHGKVDLPYM
+1430 VSIGERGKVDLPYM

-1449 TPGEYGRITTE
+1449 TPGDYGRITTE
-1460 LSGVIFKDPAADPTD
+1460 LLGVIFKDPAADPTD
-1475 PEAGWQMA
+1475 PEVGWQMA

-1504 NPEFVVNV
+1504 NPEFAINV

-1525 SEIDVRLGATWLN
+1525 SEIDVRLGATWLD

-1637 KQQVIKDAFAN
+1637 KQQVIKDAFVN

-1839 MEKTRKTLEAKLD
+1839 MEKTRKTLETKLE
-1852 KLRADSRKDD
+1852 KLRSDERKDD

-1876 DESHFYKNLFLTTKM
+1876 DESHAFKNLFLTTKM

-2040 SKRAAEI
+2040 SKRAADI
-2047 HSGAVD
+2047 HSGIVD

-2126 YDDIRKKLIAAG
+2126 YEDIRKKLIAAG

-2232 SYLYQT
+2232 SYLFQT

-2307 RLQDKLLTKF
+2307 RLEDKLLTKF
-2317 PADIREANAQIAGL
+2317 PAEIQETNAHIAGL
-2331 KADAQLATAHP
+2331 KADAQLAAAHP
-2342 QGKEEFCGIVIK
+2342 QVQEGFCGMTIK
-2354 GVAYNEKKTAG
+2354 GVTYDEKKTAG

-2389 ELSLRFDAFRT
+2389 ELSLRFDTFRS

-2414 PLGNDPLGNIIR
+2414 PLGTDPLGNIIR

-2493 QDEEEQED
+2493 QEEEPDED

-2510 ALDEKKEEAEPVRPF
+2510 ALEEKSDKPEPVKPF
-2525 KSYLDK
+2525 RSYYDK

>member
-53 DATACASFDIWNN
+53 DATACAEFDIWRN

-77 GIALLDQSS
+77 GIALLDESS
-86 SVPRLHYVFDVSD
+86 GFPRLHYVFDVSD

-106 RDPEVWQ
+106 RDPEMWQ
-113 LGPDLMQPV
+113 YNDDLKQPV
-122 SEMIARE
+122 SEMLSKT
-129 YGVYH
+129 YGISG
-134 ERLSQQISDLTGK
+134 ERVSQQLADVAGK
-147 LVDSYWDNNS
+147 LVADYWDNNG
-157 GDILDIVDGSFLIDY
+157 GDIRVIVDGSLLMDY
-172 DEAGQ
+172 DEAGV
-177 EFQFKSAAAISIL
+177 EMQFKSAAAISVT
-190 YTVLERC
+190 YTLLERC
-197 GLEPDGHFDRD
+197 GFEPAGWFDKD
-208 DFQAIFSFSTP
+208 DFQAIHDFSTP
-219 AAVYALGTAVSEC
+219 DAVFVLGAAVSDM
-232 SRDVLRNIERT
+232 SRKVLRNIERT
-243 VKTTIRRRNVERSQY
+243 VKTTIRRRNAERSQY

-278 DPAPAGESTGQ
+278 DPEPAPEAAGQ
-289 IRQIAPDLSDGASP
+289 VRQAAPDVPEGASP
-303 GAVQFDAPV
+303 SAVQHNAPEREPV
-312 GDSASAP
+312 PAP
-319 VGSGTDR
+319 DGGGANS
-326 REPDAADHTGT
+326 REPDAADHG
-337 AEAEP
+337 
-342 GSEQRAASDG
+342 AASETDPSPGQGAESDG
-352 VGAAHE
+352 MGAAHE
-358 QPESTGR
+358 QPAGTGR
-365 GTGDERADLQLS
+365 GTGADGADLQLS
-377 FFDVAIPTEAEQ
+377 FLDAHIPTEAQQ
-389 IESIDQAESEKS
+389 IEKIDQAESEKT

-420 NFEDSKLRI
+420 NVEGSKLRI
-429 WQIYQMQP
+429 WKIYQLQP
-437 DRKLRAKALAKEYAP
+437 DRKLRAKALANEYAP

-480 HYPDHR
+480 HYPDHQ
-486 KTLLR
+486 KVLLR

-505 DRYLT
+505 NRYLS
-510 DKEKEHYTPPSPV
+510 DKERRAIDFPLELNAASAAEYT
-523 SAKPDADLTHAKNL
+523 
-537 IREFCQEEYDSEP
+537 
-550 DFSNLSKIG
+550 
-559 IAYTHATDED
+559 
-569 IPIQVNV
+569 
-576 DLVGYR
+576 
-582 VERYLGEVLID
+582 
-593 ERQYESL
+593 
-600 EDLTETELEALDF
+600 
-613 SELVSVTDE
+613 
-622 ELEHYHS
+622 
-629 KADERPAL
+629 
-637 LPLDAA
+637 
-643 TEYNAL
+643 AL
-649 KEQYPDALVGFEQ
+649 KAQHPDTLVGFEAGG
-662 NGQFE
+662 NFM
-667 FYGEDARKVCELLG
+667 FYGEDAAKVAKVLNSALFTR
-681 GKLLEKETALGT
+681 ETALGEVQVT
-693 VPVIGFP
+693 GFP
-700 RDQWAYRAKQLW
+700 PSLWARKSKELW
-712 QCGENIYLAGL
+712 SAGNDVYLAGL
-723 NEDGTHHQTKYLR
+723 NEDGTHRQTKHLR
-736 REDYLP
+736 KEDYLP
-742 LGITIHMEG
+742 IGSIINMDG
-751 RTFRVDTVNFDK
+751 RKFRIDGVDFDK
-763 DSVTLQD
+763 GKVSLQD
-770 VALAEMRM
+770 MALADLRM
-778 PIFREEPLALVRE
+778 PIFREEPLSVVRE
-791 LYEQEQE
+791 LYEQQDEALDAAPE
-798 VMEHPLPDYKV
+798 KAVDYKV
-809 GDNVI
+809 GDDVI

-821 IEGTIGYV
+821 IEGKIGYV

-850 NKRQFEDGLRQN
+850 NKQQFEDGLRQVMP
-862 EQVTTQPDD
+862 ELTDEELDELPISAVMDGKVQTFPD
-871 TVKTVAI
+871 A
-878 YPAEENRMP
+878 A
-887 YDIVIQTIG
+887 
-896 SKSPALD
+896 ALD
-903 AVEPERST
+903 EALNAEPMPEP
-911 LELAGNFRITDDD
+911 AGNFHITDDH
-924 LGVGGPKQKYARNI
+924 LGEGGAKQKYARNI
-938 EAIRTLFRLEEEHR
+938 EAIRTLFKLEQEHR

-977 GKDNWA
+977 SKDSWA

-991 LLSEDEYAAAR
+991 LLSEDEYTAAR
-1002 SSTLNAHYTS
+1002 ASTLNAHYTS
-1012 PTVIRSIYDAV
+1012 PTVIRGIYNAV
-1023 GRMGFRSGNILE
+1023 EHMGFRSGNILE

-1047 PDTMQDSRLYGV
+1047 PDSMAGSRLYGV

-1067 IAKKLYPQADITVA
+1067 IAQKLYPQADITVA

-1103 YRVNDK
+1103 YKVNDK

-1121 FFAKVIDQIRPGGVI
+1121 FFAKAIDQVRPGGIV
-1136 AFLTSRY
+1136 AFVTSRY

-1162 LGAIRLPDNAFKA
+1162 LGAIRLPNNAFRA

-1194 ADIEPAWVQLGKT
+1194 IDHEPDWVQLGKT

-1214 QYFADHPEMI
+1214 QYFVDHPEMV

-1244 IEGTSL
+1244 LEGISL

-1256 AVQHIEGQYTATEV
+1256 AVQHIEGQYAEV
-1270 DAPDIAEEETTRR
+1270 EVETPDIADAENEKHI
-1283 TLPAD
+1283 LPAD

-1322 RVTGMVELRQI
+1322 RVIGMVELRQT
-1333 VNELIDQQLNDYPD
+1333 VNDLIDQQLNDYPD

-1357 NAAYDA
+1357 NTAYDA

-1449 TPGEYGRITTE
+1449 TPGEYERITTE

-1512 DALTKAQPRELEA
+1512 DALIKAQPRELEA
-1525 SEIDVRLGATWLN
+1525 SEIDVRLGATWLD

-1817 YETLAAINE
+1817 DETLAAINE
-1826 LKVHA
+1826 LKAHA

-1839 MEKTRKTLEAKLD
+1839 MEKTRKTLETKLE
-1852 KLRADSRKDD
+1852 KLRSDERKDD

-1876 DESHFYKNLFLTTKM
+1876 DESHFYKN
-1891 RNVAGLSTSEAQK
+1891 
-1904 SSDMFGKCR
+1904 
-1913 YLDEITGGRGV
+1913 
-1924 VFATGTPVSNSMTEL
+1924 
-1939 YTVMRYLQYSTLQQ
+1939 
-1953 KKLTHF
+1953 
-1959 DCWASTFGETTT
+1959 
-1971 AIELAPE
+1971 
-1978 GTGYRART
+1978 RA
-1986 RFAKFFNLPE
+1986 
-1996 LMSMFKEVADIKTSD
+1996 
-2011 QLHLPVPEAK
+2011 
-2021 FETVVA
+2021 
-2027 KPSEIQKEMVQEL
+2027 
-2040 SKRAAEI
+2040 KR
-2047 HSGAVD
+2047 
-2053 ASVDNMLCVTNDGR
+2053 
-2067 KIGLDVRLMNPML
+2067 
-2080 PDDPNSKLN
+2080 
-2089 VCVQNVLK
+2089 
-2097 IWEEGKDQKLTQLL
+2097 
-2111 FCDLSTP
+2111 
-2118 KNDGNFNV
+2118 
-2126 YDDIRKKLIAAG
+2126 
-2138 VPENEIEFIHN
+2138 
-2149 ADTEAKK
+2149 
-2156 AALFSK
+2156 
-2162 VRSGDVRVLLGSTA
+2162 
-2176 KMGAG
+2176 
-2181 TNVQSRLVAVHHLDV
+2181 
-2196 GWKPSDMTQRNG
+2196 
-2208 RIIRQG
+2208 
-2214 NMNKEVKVFNYVT
+2214 
-2227 EGTFD
+2227 
-2232 SYLYQT
+2232 
-2238 LENKQR
+2238 
-2244 FISQIMTSKSPVRSC
+2244 
-2259 EDVDEQAL
+2259 
-2267 SYAEIK
+2267 
-2273 ALCAGNP
+2273 CA
-2280 LIKEKMDLDVQVAK
+2280 
-2294 LKVLKADHQSQKF
+2294 
-2307 RLQDKLLTKF
+2307 
-2317 PADIREANAQIAGL
+2317 
-2331 KADAQLATAHP
+2331 
-2342 QGKEEFCGIVIK
+2342 
-2354 GVAYNEKKTAG
+2354 
-2365 ERLVLACSELP
+2365 
-2376 NAEEKVIGSYRGF
+2376 
-2389 ELSLRFDAFRT
+2389 
-2400 EYQALLKGQRKYTV
+2400 
-2414 PLGNDPLGNIIR
+2414 
-2426 LDNSLN
+2426 
-2432 SFPERI
+2432 
-2438 TAAENELATLH
+2438 
-2449 QQQAAAQIEV
+2449 
-2459 EKPFPQEEELAEK
+2459 
-2472 SARLAELNAQLDVDE
+2472 
-2487 KSHEPE
+2487 
-2493 QDEEEQED
+2493 
-2501 APRRPSVLA
+2501 
-2510 ALDEKKEEAEPVRPF
+2510 
-2525 KSYLDK
+2525 
-2531 DGDAR
+2531 

>member
-19 LTRYWESWTDY
+19 LTRYWENWTDY

-39 YPFADQLMIYAQRP
+39 YSFADQLMIYAQRP

-270 RGLPAPEP
+270 RRLPAPEP
-278 DPAPAGESTGQ
+278 DPEPAPEAAGQ
-289 IRQIAPDLSDGASP
+289 VRQAAPDVPDEPSP
-303 GAVQFDAPV
+303 DTVQHDAPE
-312 GDSASAP
+312 
-319 VGSGTDR
+319 
-326 REPDAADHTGT
+326 REPVPAPDGGGADGRELDAADDDRTAGEEPGPGQS
-337 AEAEP
+337 AEAT
-342 GSEQRAASDG
+342 D

-358 QPESTGR
+358 QSESAGR
-365 GTGDERADLQLS
+365 GTGDDGADLQLS
-377 FFDVAIPTEAEQ
+377 FLDAVFPTEAQQ
-389 IESIDQAESEKS
+389 IEKIDQAESEKT

-412 ENALRRGS
+412 ENELRKHGSGFTGGKQRIMAL
-420 NFEDSKLRI
+420 
-429 WQIYQMQP
+429 YQTQP
-437 DRKLRAKALAKEYAP
+437 DRKLRAKALAKEY
-452 YGPGGSSHT
+452 GIGGHSHDF
-461 YLDGSSGWLDHD
+461 LDGSWGFVNHD
-473 SKGLTFE
+473 WKGLEFD
-480 HYPDHR
+480 HYPDHQ
-486 KTLLR
+486 KITLK
-491 WDRVEKYIDLMIQS
+491 WAQVEKYIDLMIQS

-510 DKEKEHYTPPSPV
+510 DEEKEQRTTV
-523 SAKPDADLTHAKNL
+523 
-537 IREFCQEEYDSEP
+537 QEE
-550 DFSNLSKIG
+550 
-559 IAYTHATDED
+559 
-569 IPIQVNV
+569 
-576 DLVGYR
+576 
-582 VERYLGEVLID
+582 
-593 ERQYESL
+593 
-600 EDLTETELEALDF
+600 
-613 SELVSVTDE
+613 
-622 ELEHYHS
+622 
-629 KADERPAL
+629 
-637 LPLDAA
+637 
-643 TEYNAL
+643 
-649 KEQYPDALVGFEQ
+649 
-662 NGQFE
+662 NG
-667 FYGEDARKVCELLG
+667 
-681 GKLLEKETALGT
+681 
-693 VPVIGFP
+693 
-700 RDQWAYRAKQLW
+700 
-712 QCGENIYLAGL
+712 
-723 NEDGTHHQTKYLR
+723 
-736 REDYLP
+736 
-742 LGITIHMEG
+742 
-751 RTFRVDTVNFDK
+751 
-763 DSVTLQD
+763 
-770 VALAEMRM
+770 
-778 PIFREEPLALVRE
+778 
-791 LYEQEQE
+791 
-798 VMEHPLPDYKV
+798 YKV
-809 GDNVI
+809 GDDVM
-814 VDLPTRT
+814 VDLPTGT
-821 IEGTIGYV
+821 IEGTIGYI

-839 AQGQSWDNEVI
+839 AHGQSWDNEVI

-862 EQVTTQPDD
+862 EPSQRVDEMLAQAETIYKESEVPEYERFSVREVVGGASPLFAIWDDLNEGYYANDNGMAQFPDKEQAESYCTALKKETDERTAADWLAVEKAKFLAENEPVLALPKERDYRVGDTIRLDGKDFTVETVGTLNIQLRDPDEVYPVARSESNENLERLLRQPGNIHLHNL
-871 TVKTVAI
+871 TVNLTPAHEPDEDKPPLTDEELDELPISTV
-878 YPAEENRMP
+878 M
-887 YDIVIQTIG
+887 DGKVQTF
-896 SKSPALD
+896 PDAAALD
-903 AVEPERST
+903 EARNAEPVPEA
-911 LELAGNFRITDDD
+911 AGNFHITDDH
-924 LGVGGPKQKYARNI
+924 LGEGGAKQKYARNI
-938 EAIRTLFRLEEEHR
+938 EAIRTLFKLEEEHR

-977 GKDNWA
+977 GKDSWA

-1012 PTVIRSIYDAV
+1012 PTVIRGIYDAV
-1023 GRMGFRSGNILE
+1023 ERMGFRSGNILE

-1047 PDTMQDSRLYGV
+1047 PDTMQGSRLYGV

-1103 YRVNDK
+1103 YKVNDK

-1121 FFAKVIDQIRPGGVI
+1121 FFAKAIDQVRPGGVV
-1136 AFLTSRY
+1136 AFVTSRY
-1143 TMDSK
+1143 TLDSK
-1148 DSTARKHMAERADL
+1148 DSSARKHMAERADL
-1162 LGAIRLPDNAFKA
+1162 LGAIRLPNNAFRA

-1194 ADIEPAWVQLGKT
+1194 IDHEPDWVQLGKT

-1214 QYFADHPEMI
+1214 QYFVDHPEMV

-1244 IEGTSL
+1244 LEGTSL

-1256 AVQHIEGQYTATEV
+1256 AVQHIEGQYTAAEV
-1270 DAPDIAEEETTRR
+1270 DTPDIAEEEAARR

-1288 PDVKNFSYTVVDGE
+1288 PEVKNFSYTVVDGE

-1347 EDIKATQERL
+1347 EDIKATQAKL
-1357 NAAYDA
+1357 NVAYDA

-1475 PEAGWQMA
+1475 PEADWQMA

-1525 SEIDVRLGATWLN
+1525 SEIDVRLGATWLA
-1538 PDIIQ
+1538 PEIIQ

-1764 LVARRKDF
+1764 LVARKKDF

-1839 MEKTRKTLEAKLD
+1839 MEKTRKTLETKLE
-1852 KLRADSRKDD
+1852 KLRSDERKDD
-1862 VITFEQLGVDRLFV
+1862 VVTFEQLGVDRLFV
-1876 DESHFYKNLFLTTKM
+1876 DESHAFKNLFVTTKM

-2126 YDDIRKKLIAAG
+2126 YEDIRKKLIAAG

-2162 VRSGDVRVLLGSTA
+2162 VRSGDVRILLGSTA

-2232 SYLYQT
+2232 SYLFQT

-2317 PADIREANAQIAGL
+2317 PADIQETNAYIAGV
-2331 KADAQLATAHP
+2331 KADAQLAAGHP
-2342 QGKEEFCGIVIK
+2342 QSKEEFCGMTIK
-2354 GVAYNEKKTAG
+2354 GVAYDEKKTAG

-2414 PLGNDPLGNIIR
+2414 PLGTDPLGNIIR

-2432 SFPERI
+2432 NFPERI
-2438 TAAENELATLH
+2438 TAAENELTTLH

-2493 QDEEEQED
+2493 QGEEEQVDE
-2501 APRRPSVLA
+2501 PRRPSVLA
-2510 ALDEKKEEAEPVRPF
+2510 ALEEKSDKPEPVKPF
-2525 KSYLDK
+2525 RSYYDK

>member
-39 YPFADQLMIYAQRP
+39 YSFGDQLMIYAQRP
-53 DATACASFDIWNN
+53 DATACADFDIWNN
-66 RMNRYVRRGSK
+66 RMNRYVRRGAK
-77 GIALLDQSS
+77 GIALLDESS
-86 SVPRLHYVFDVSD
+86 GFPRLHYVFDVSD
-99 TGVRRNS
+99 TGVRRNF

-113 LGPDLMQPV
+113 LGPDLVQPV
-122 SEMIARE
+122 SEMLSKT
-129 YGVYH
+129 YGISG
-134 ERLSQQISDLTGK
+134 ERVSQQLADVAGK
-147 LVDSYWDNNS
+147 LVADYWDNNG
-157 GDILDIVDGSFLIDY
+157 GDIRAIVDGSLLMDY
-172 DEAGQ
+172 DEAGV
-177 EFQFKSAAAISIL
+177 EMQFKSAAAISVT
-190 YTVLERC
+190 YTLLERC
-197 GLEPDGHFDRD
+197 GFEPAGWFDKD
-208 DFQAIFSFSTP
+208 DFRAIHEFSTP
-219 AAVYALGTAVSEC
+219 DSVYALGAAVSDM
-232 SRDVLRNIERT
+232 SREVLRQIERT
-243 VKTTIRRRNVERSQY
+243 VKTTIRRRNAERSQY

-278 DPAPAGESTGQ
+278 DSEPAPEAAGQ
-289 IRQIAPDLSDGASP
+289 IRQAAPDVPEGASP
-303 GAVQFDAPV
+303 GAVQHDADEREPV
-312 GDSASAP
+312 PAP
-319 VGSGTDR
+319 DGGGANS
-326 REPDAADHTGT
+326 REPDAADHGAASET
-337 AEAEP
+337 EP
-342 GSEQRAASDG
+342 GPGQGAESDG
-352 VGAAHE
+352 MGAAHE
-358 QPESTGR
+358 QPAGTGR
-365 GTGDERADLQLS
+365 GTGDDGADLQLS
-377 FFDVAIPTEAEQ
+377 FFDAHIPTEAEQ
-389 IESIDQAESEKS
+389 IGKIDRAESEKT
-401 PSAFVLSQAEI
+401 PSAFSLSQSEI
-412 ENALRRGS
+412 ENELRRHGS
-420 NFEDSKLRI
+420 GFAGGKQRI
-429 WQIYQMQP
+429 MALYQTQP
-437 DRKLRAKALAKEYAP
+437 DRKLRAKALAKEY
-452 YGPGGSSHT
+452 GIGGHSHDF
-461 YLDGSSGWLDHD
+461 LDGSRGFVNHD
-473 SKGLTFE
+473 WKGLEFD
-480 HYPDHR
+480 HYPDHQ
-486 KTLLR
+486 KITLK
-491 WDRVEKYIDLMIQS
+491 WAQVEKYIDLMIQS

-510 DKEKEHYTPPSPV
+510 DEEKEQRTTV
-523 SAKPDADLTHAKNL
+523 
-537 IREFCQEEYDSEP
+537 QEE
-550 DFSNLSKIG
+550 
-559 IAYTHATDED
+559 
-569 IPIQVNV
+569 
-576 DLVGYR
+576 
-582 VERYLGEVLID
+582 
-593 ERQYESL
+593 
-600 EDLTETELEALDF
+600 
-613 SELVSVTDE
+613 
-622 ELEHYHS
+622 
-629 KADERPAL
+629 
-637 LPLDAA
+637 
-643 TEYNAL
+643 
-649 KEQYPDALVGFEQ
+649 
-662 NGQFE
+662 NG
-667 FYGEDARKVCELLG
+667 
-681 GKLLEKETALGT
+681 
-693 VPVIGFP
+693 
-700 RDQWAYRAKQLW
+700 
-712 QCGENIYLAGL
+712 
-723 NEDGTHHQTKYLR
+723 
-736 REDYLP
+736 
-742 LGITIHMEG
+742 
-751 RTFRVDTVNFDK
+751 
-763 DSVTLQD
+763 
-770 VALAEMRM
+770 
-778 PIFREEPLALVRE
+778 
-791 LYEQEQE
+791 
-798 VMEHPLPDYKV
+798 YKV
-809 GDNVI
+809 GDDVM
-814 VDLPTRT
+814 VDLPTGT
-821 IEGTIGYV
+821 IEGTIGYI

-839 AQGQSWDNEVI
+839 AHGQSWDNEVI

-862 EQVTTQPDD
+862 EPSQRVDEMLEQAETIYKESEVPEYERFSVREVVGGTSQLFAIWDD
-871 TVKTVAI
+871 LNEGYYANDNGMAQFTDKEQ
-878 YPAEENRMP
+878 AESYCTALKKETDERTAADWLAVEKAKFLAENEP
-887 YDIVIQTIG
+887 V
-896 SKSPALD
+896 PALPKERDYRVGDTIRLDGKDFTVETVGTLNIQLRDPDEVYPVARSESKENLERLLRQPGNIHLHNLTVNLTPAHEPDEDKPPLTDEELDELPISTVMDGKVQTFPD
-903 AVEPERST
+903 AAALDEALNAEPAPEP
-911 LELAGNFRITDDD
+911 AGNFRITDDH
-924 LGVGGPKQKYARNI
+924 LGEGGAKQKYARNI
-938 EAIRTLFRLEEEHR
+938 EAIHTLFKLEREHR

-977 GKDNWA
+977 GKDSWA

-1012 PTVIRSIYDAV
+1012 PVVIRSIYDAV
-1023 GRMGFRSGNILE
+1023 EKMGFQSGNILE

-1047 PDTMQDSRLYGV
+1047 PDSMADSRLYGV

-1067 IAKKLYPQADITVA
+1067 IAKMLYPQADITVA

-1090 FYDLAVGNVPFGQ
+1090 FYDLAVGNVPFGN
-1103 YRVNDK
+1103 YKVNDK

-1121 FFAKVIDQIRPGGVI
+1121 FFAKAIDQVRPGGVV
-1136 AFLTSRY
+1136 AFITSRY

-1162 LGAIRLPDNAFKA
+1162 LGAIRLPNNAFRA

-1194 ADIEPAWVQLGKT
+1194 ADIEPDWVQLGKT

-1214 QYFADHPEMI
+1214 QYFVDHPEMV
-1224 LGVLSTESTQYGREE
+1224 LGELTTESTQYGREE

-1250 ADQLAE
+1250 ADRLAE
-1256 AVQHIEGQYTATEV
+1256 AVQHIEGQYTAAEV
-1270 DAPDIAEEETTRR
+1270 DTPDIAEEETARR

-1347 EDIKATQERL
+1347 EDIKATQEHL

-1363 FTAKYGLLNDRK
+1363 FTTKYGLLNDRK

-1504 NPEFVVNV
+1504 NPEFAVNV

-1525 SEIDVRLGATWLN
+1525 SEIDVRLGATWLD
-1538 PDIIQ
+1538 PDVIQ

-1671 RPREYDGSHIHF
+1671 RPREYDGSHIKF

-1839 MEKTRKTLEAKLD
+1839 MEKTRKTLETKLE
-1852 KLRADSRKDD
+1852 KLRADERKDD

-2011 QLHLPVPEAK
+2011 QLHLPVPDAK

-2027 KPSEIQKEMVQEL
+2027 KPSDLQKEMVQEL

-2047 HSGAVD
+2047 HSGTVD

-2126 YDDIRKKLIAAG
+2126 YDDIRKKLVAAG

-2232 SYLYQT
+2232 SYLFQT

-2317 PADIREANAQIAGL
+2317 PADIQETNAHIAGL
-2331 KADAQLATAHP
+2331 KADAQLAAAHP
-2342 QGKEEFCGIVIK
+2342 QGKEEFCGMTIK
-2354 GVAYNEKKTAG
+2354 GVAYDEKKTAG

-2400 EYQALLKGQRKYTV
+2400 EYQALLKGRRKYTV
-2414 PLGNDPLGNIIR
+2414 PLGTDPLGNIIR

-2438 TAAENELATLH
+2438 TAAENELTTLH

-2487 KSHEPE
+2487 KSHDPE

-2510 ALDEKKEEAEPVRPF
+2510 ALEEKSDKPEPVKPF
-2525 KSYLDK
+2525 RSYYDK